1 MEDALFA
8 AGYDVTLGPL
18 PENLWDGTNPPLS
31 GFDVVIHRNGPTWPE
46 PLPVSA
52 QTALVEFVREY
63 GGGFIGGQYNGYELV
78 SDQQVGMSDLV
89 LQLWSF
95 NRNLLRV

>member
-52 QTALVEFVREY
+52 QTSLVEFVKSTAA
-63 GGGFIGGQYNGYELV
+63 V
-78 SDQQVGMSDLV
+78 SLADSTMDMS
-89 LQLWSF
+89 W
-95 NRNLLRV
+95 